1 MLIKFIV
8 ANSNNFIRYKSK
20 IMHCLDSQTLSEYI
34 SMIVLDD
41 NEKLLISEVIE
52 VLISVGTF
60 NSISSVTTLSL
71 QFVRMTKLKSL
82 C

>member
-8 ANSNNFIRYKSK
+8 TCSNNFIRYKSK

-41 NEKLLISEVIE
+41 NEKLLINEVIE

-60 NSISSVTTLSL
+60 NSTSSFNTLSL